1 MIQVLNFLGVQIDL
15 EVDNF
20 TVKKIYKLLAAKI

>member
-1 MIQVLNFLGVQIDL
+1 LIQVLNFPGVQIDL

-20 TVKKIYKLLAAKI
+20 TVKKI